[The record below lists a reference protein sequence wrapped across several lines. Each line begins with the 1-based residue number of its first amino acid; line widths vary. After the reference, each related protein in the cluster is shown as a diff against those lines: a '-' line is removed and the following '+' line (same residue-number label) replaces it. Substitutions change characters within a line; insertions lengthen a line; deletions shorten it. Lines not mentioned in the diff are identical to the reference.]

1 MTKKP
6 IKTILKKGGSPKGSE
21 KTPAA
26 TTAERVVRMV
36 PVADLVPYDRNPKKH
51 PQEKVVELVANILKF
66 GWTNPIL
73 AEGVK
78 VVAGHG
84 RLLAAKMIY
93 EQDGSLALPDGSPIP
108 VGTVPVLD
116 CTGWDEAKRRA
127 YIIWDNKSTEGDWDF
142 VLLRDE
148 LLALDTG
155 GFDMTLTG
163 FSEQEREQMAGW
175 TPDRED
181 GGGGAGNE
189 YSAKIETPI
198 YTPKGEKPPVSALCS
213 EERSGALAERIRAA
227 KGISKEERDFLLK
240 AANRHTVFDYHA
252 AAEYYAHAS
261 HEMQALMED
270 SALVI
275 IDFNKAIERGYVKW
289 RNTVPCILRE
299 EHKKARRGGTYGGG
313 EE

>member
-6 IKTILKKGGSPKGSE
+6 ATKTILRKGGSPKSSD
-21 KTPAA
+21 KTP
-26 TTAERVVRMV
+26 TTTVERAVRMV
-36 PVADLVPYDRNPKKH
+36 SVADLVPYDRNPKKH

-93 EQDGSLALPDGSPIP
+93 EQNGSLAFPDGSPIP

-127 YIIWDNKSTEGDWDF
+127 YIIWDNKSNEGDWDF

-163 FSEQEREQMAGW
+163 FSEQEREQMA
-175 TPDRED
+175 T
-181 GGGGAGNE
+181 
-189 YSAKIETPI
+189 YSKEFNPSEFF
-198 YTPKGEKPPVSALCS
+198 KKSDESSGGEK
-213 EERSGALAERIRAA
+213 
-227 KGISKEERDFLLK
+227 KEEPAKTAKCPDCGKEFP
-240 AANRHTVFDYHA
+240 
-252 AAEYYAHAS
+252 
-261 HEMQALMED
+261 
-270 SALVI
+270 I
-275 IDFNKAIERGYVKW
+275 
-289 RNTVPCILRE
+289 
-299 EHKKARRGGTYGGG
+299 
-313 EE
+313 